1 MILDLSA
8 YLHITGKGID
18 EVQRRAYK
26 LNLKKRSIL
35 ILLDKPVTIEYL
47 LSKTV
52 FPQND
57 IVEELGYLVQEK
69 FVLTSAEAVLTS
81 FGQKAASTP
90 HQTDGKLKLYEGF
103 TLSEAQFLLIDFC
116 VDSFKTDSQA
126 IIDEINRGTNAN
138 DIRLCLEKII
148 KRVSENCAERLPI
161 LLEVVNEINRT
172 I

>member
-1 MILDLSA
+1 MILNLSA
-8 YLHITGKGID
+8 YLHISGKGID
-18 EVQRRAYK
+18 ELQRRVYK

-52 FPQND
+52 FPRDD
-57 IVEELGYLVQEK
+57 IVEALSYLLKDE
-69 FVLTSAEAVLTS
+69 FVLTSAEPVLTS

-90 HQTDGKLKLYEGF
+90 HQSNGKLKLHEGF

-116 VDSFKTDSQA
+116 VDSFKMDSQV
-126 IIDEINRGTNAN
+126 IIDQINSSTSAN

-148 KRVSENCAERLPI
+148 KRVNANCAERSPI